1 MYGCPSCSIK
11 KAECQRIGNQPW
23 IFIGRTDAE
32 AETLILGPPDVKSWL
47 TGKDADPGKDWGK
60 EEMTQHEMIGC
71 HYRLNGHEFEQTP
84 GYSQGQENL
93 ACCRLCSHRD
103 TWLNDWTTAT
113 NQSILKEI
121 NPEYSVEGLMLK
133 LKLQYF
139 GHLMQRADS
148 LEKMLILGKIEG
160 RRRWHSMRWL
170 DVITDSMDMSLSK
183 LQDIVRDRKTWHA
196 AICAVTEIHDWM
208 TEQQQQTSQS

>member
-32 AETLILGPPDVKSWL
+32 AETLILWPPDVKSWL
-47 TGKDADPGKDWGK
+47 IGKDADPGKDWGK

-71 HYRLNGHEFEQTP
+71 HHRLNGHEFEQTP

-93 ACCRLCSHRD
+93 ACCRLCGHRD
-103 TWLNDWTTAT
+103 TWLNDWPTAT

-121 NPEYSVEGLMLK
+121 NPEYSVEGL
-133 LKLQYF
+133 YF
-139 GHLMQRADS
+139 GHPIQSQLIGKNPDAGKDWRQKKGAAEDEVVGWPHWLSGHEFEQALLDS
-148 LEKMLILGKIEG
+148 G
-160 RRRWHSMRWL
+160 RQK
-170 DVITDSMDMSLSK
+170 SLVCSSPRGSK
-183 LQDIVRDRKTWHA
+183 KSDT
-196 AICAVTEIHDWM
+196 T
-208 TEQQQQTSQS
+208 